1 MATQLN
7 RGVDAGVVT
16 PTFDPAAW
24 LSALVSIGGGY
35 ALASGRKLWLV
46 VEECAAVDIEGL
58 MRPLIGHPDRIE
70 AVRSAIER
78 RQNGEEVA

>member
-1 MATQLN
+1 MATQIN
-7 RGVDAGVVT
+7 QMAARSV

-24 LSALVSIGGGY
+24 LSALLSIGGGY

-46 VEECAAVDIEGL
+46 VEECAAVDIEDL

-70 AVRSAIER
+70 AVRTAIER
-78 RQNGEEVA
+78 RQNGGAL